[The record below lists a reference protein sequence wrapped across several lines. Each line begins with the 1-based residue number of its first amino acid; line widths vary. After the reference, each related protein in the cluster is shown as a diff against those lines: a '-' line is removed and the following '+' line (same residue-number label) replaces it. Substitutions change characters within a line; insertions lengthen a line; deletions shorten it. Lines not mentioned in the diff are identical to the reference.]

1 MSSVL
6 DLSQTKR
13 IGTGNERI
21 CFEHPDNPSLCIK
34 VYHPMEEIMKHTK
47 VVRQQNEMESYY
59 FGQLEKR
66 GVPFHFIPK
75 CYGWVETNL
84 GPGLVFDRVVNDD
97 GTSGRP
103 LKEMLADES
112 VSQQEALQILT
123 RIEHYLLE
131 HSISIC
137 DVSPG
142 HILMKKQGTEL
153 IPQVID
159 GVGSRYNDWKLYLLT
174 HVHFFA
180 RRKTKALWQK
190 LISMMLNHE
199 HTK

>member
-1 MSSVL
+1 MPSIL
-6 DLSQTKR
+6 DLSQTPR

-21 CFEHPDNPSLCIK
+21 CFEHPENPNLCIK

-66 GVPFHFIPK
+66 GVPFTYIPR
-75 CYGWVETNL
+75 CHGWINTSL
-84 GPGLVFDRVVNDD
+84 GPGLVFDRVINED
-97 GTSGRP
+97 GSPGKP
-103 LKEMLADES
+103 LKEMLADGS
-112 VSQQEALQILT
+112 ISRDEALEVLK
-123 RIEHYLLE
+123 RIESYLLKYA
-131 HSISIC
+131 ISIC

-142 HILMKKQGTEL
+142 HILMQKKGTQL

-174 HVHFFA
+174 FAHFFA
-180 RRKTKALWQK
+180 RRKTKSLWHK